1 MNVSL
6 LMAFVIT
13 GGTTRSP
20 ERVAIFLA
28 VTPLEDR
35 AMDISTTTKINP
47 SNKEY
52 EPLPDGNNNR

>member
-1 MNVSL
+1 V
-6 LMAFVIT
+6 AFVIT